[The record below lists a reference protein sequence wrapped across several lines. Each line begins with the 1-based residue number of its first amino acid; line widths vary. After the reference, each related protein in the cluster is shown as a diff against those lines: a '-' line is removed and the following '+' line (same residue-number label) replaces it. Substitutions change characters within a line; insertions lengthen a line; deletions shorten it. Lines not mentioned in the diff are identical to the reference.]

1 MPSEQ
6 GFQTAF
12 AFSVI
17 IWGCAGAG
25 FKPASS
31 FPIFFC
37 PLSVLSGFFMSN
49 RPTLLLVDGSSYLYR
64 AYHAMGQ
71 NLTAPDGAPT
81 GALYGVLNMLRRLRS
96 EYPHDYCAVVFD
108 AKGKNFR
115 HQMFEEYKATRPPMP
130 DDLRPQAEALP
141 DLVRLTGWPVLVIG
155 QVEADDV
162 IGTLA
167 KQGAEHGLRVIVSTG
182 DKDMAQLV
190 DERVTLVNTMSGE
203 TLDIEGVKAK
213 FGVRPDQIRD
223 YLALMG
229 DKVDNVPGVEKCGP
243 KTAVKWLEAYGSLQ
257 GVIEH
262 ASEIKGKVGENL
274 RAALPRLPLSYDLV
288 TIKTDVDLHAELSDG
303 IESLRC
309 TTPKWAQLVV
319 DFKRWGFRTWLKE
332 AESRMHEAADGDLFG
347 SDTIGEQ
354 AALDMETS
362 SERLPEKA
370 VAPEKLDYQA
380 VTTEAQFATL
390 LDKLSQAEK
399 IGIDTETTSLDA
411 MNAALVGISI
421 AFQAGEAVYIPVGHS
436 LTAAPEQ
443 LDLQDVLGHLKPYL
457 ENPAL
462 KKIGQNLKYDQ
473 HVFANYGIAL
483 NGIAGDAMLAS
494 YIIESH
500 LGHGLDE
507 LSERWLGL
515 ETITY
520 ESLCGKGA
528 KQIGFADVAIGQ
540 ATEYAAQDADFAL
553 RLEAHLRAQ
562 MDEKQLEMYEKMELP
577 VAQVLFE
584 MERNGVQIDRAEL
597 ARQSAELGAELMK
610 LEQEAYAAAGQPF
623 NLNSPK
629 QLQEILFDKM
639 GIPTKGLK
647 KTAKGGIST
656 NEAVLEQLAPDYPLP
671 KIILQN
677 RSLAKLK
684 STYTD
689 KLPEMISPKDGRVHT
704 TYAQA
709 VAITGRLASNNPN
722 LQNIPIRTEEGRKVR
737 RAFTAPQ
744 GSVIVSAD
752 YSQIELRIMAHLS
765 GDKTLIAA
773 FQNGED
779 VHRRTAAEVFG
790 TAPENVSS
798 EQRRYA
804 KTINF
809 GLIYGMG
816 QYGLAKSL
824 GIDNLSAKNFIDRY
838 FDRYPGVAEY
848 MQRTKEQAAAQ
859 GYVETLFGRRLYL
872 PDIRNKNANAR
883 AGAERAA
890 INAPMQGTASDLIK
904 RAMIDVSRW
913 LSECEASPWDELLQ
927 SKLIMQVH
935 DELVLEVVE
944 TELDFVKEK
953 LPQIM
958 AKVDGGLLDV
968 PLVAEVGVGENWE
981 EAH

>member
-1 MPSEQ
+1 MA
-6 GFQTAF
+6 T
-12 AFSVI
+12 I
-17 IWGCAGAG
+17 H
-25 FKPASS
+25 
-31 FPIFFC
+31 
-37 PLSVLSGFFMSN
+37 
-49 RPTLLLVDGSSYLYR
+49 TLLLVDGSSYLYR
-64 AYHAMGQ
+64 AYHAMAQ
-71 NLTAPDGAPT
+71 LSAPDGAPT
-81 GALYGVLNMLRRLRS
+81 GAMYGVLNMLRRLRAD
-96 EYPHDYCAVVFD
+96 YVHDYCAVVFD

-115 HQMFEEYKATRPPMP
+115 HEMFPDYKATRPPMP

-141 DLVRLTGWPVLVIG
+141 DLVRLMGWPVLVIP

-167 KQGAEHGLRVIVSTG
+167 KMASEAGWDVVVSTG

-190 DERVTLVNTMSGE
+190 NDRVTLVNTMSGE
-203 TLDIEGVKAK
+203 TLDIEGVKEK

-243 KTAVKWLEAYGSLQ
+243 KTAVKWLEAYGSLT
-257 GVIEH
+257 GVMEH
-262 ASEIKGKVGENL
+262 AAEIKGKVGENL
-274 RAALPRLPLSYDLV
+274 QAALPQLPLSYDLV
-288 TIKTDVDLHAELSDG
+288 TIKTDVDLHTELSDG
-303 IESLRC
+303 LGSLRR
-309 TTPKWAQLVV
+309 TSPKWSQLAV

-332 AESRMHEAADGDLFG
+332 AESRMHEEAADGDLFG

-354 AALDMETS
+354 AALELPENGGRP

-380 VTTEAQFATL
+380 VTTEAQFAAL
-390 LDKLSQAEK
+390 LDKLAQVGT

-411 MNAALVGISI
+411 MNASLVGISI

-436 LTAAPEQ
+436 LTTAPEQ
-443 LDLQDVLGHLKPYL
+443 LDLQDVLGRLKPHL

-473 HVFANYGIAL
+473 HVFANYDIAL
-483 NGIAGDAMLAS
+483 NGITGDSMLAS

-528 KQIGFADVAIGQ
+528 KQISFADVAIGQ

-562 MDEKQLEMYEKMELP
+562 MDDKQLEMYEKMELP

-722 LQNIPIRTEEGRKVR
+722 LQNIPIRTAEGRRVR

-790 TAPENVSS
+790 ITPENVSS

-824 GIDNLSAKNFIDRY
+824 GIDNISAKNFIDRY
-838 FDRYPGVAEY
+838 FARYPGVAEY

-859 GYVETLFGRRLYL
+859 GFVETLFGRRLYL

-913 LSECEASPWDELLQ
+913 LDLDGLKT
-927 SKLIMQVH
+927 KLIMQVH
-935 DELVLEVVE
+935 DELVLEVPE
-944 TELDFVKEK
+944 AELDLVKEK

-958 AKVDGGLLDV
+958 AKVDEGMLNV
-968 PLVAEVGVGENWE
+968 PLVAEVGVGMNWE

>member
-1 MPSEQ
+1 
-6 GFQTAF
+6 
-12 AFSVI
+12 
-17 IWGCAGAG
+17 
-25 FKPASS
+25 
-31 FPIFFC
+31 
-37 PLSVLSGFFMSN
+37 MSN

-257 GVIEH
+257 GVMEH

-303 IESLRC
+303 IESLRR
-309 TTPKWAQLVV
+309 TAPKWAQLVV

-332 AESRMHEAADGDLFG
+332 AESNMNTGSTDDVFG
-347 SDTIGEQ
+347 SDSIGEQ
-354 AALDMETS
+354 AALNAEMP
-362 SERLPEKA
+362 SEKQAEKA
-370 VAPEKLDYQA
+370 TAPERLDYQA
-380 VTTEAQFATL
+380 VTTEAQFAAL
-390 LDKLSQAEK
+390 LDKLSRANT

-411 MNAALVGISI
+411 MNASLVGISI

-443 LDLQDVLGHLKPYL
+443 LDLQDVLGRLKPHL
-457 ENPAL
+457 GNPAL

-610 LEQEAYAAAGQPF
+610 LEQQAYAAADQPF

-722 LQNIPIRTEEGRKVR
+722 LQNIPIRTAEGRRVR

-838 FDRYPGVAEY
+838 FARYPGVAEY

-883 AGAERAA
+883 AGAERTA

-904 RAMIDVSRW
+904 RAMIDVRNC
-913 LSECEASPWDELLQ
+913 LSDGIG
-927 SKLIMQVH
+927 SKLVMQVH

>member
-1 MPSEQ
+1 
-6 GFQTAF
+6 
-12 AFSVI
+12 
-17 IWGCAGAG
+17 
-25 FKPASS
+25 
-31 FPIFFC
+31 
-37 PLSVLSGFFMSN
+37 MSK
-49 RPTLLLVDGSSYLYR
+49 PTLLLVDGSSYLYR
-64 AYHAMGQ
+64 AYHAMAQ
-71 NLTAPDGAPT
+71 LSAPDGAPT
-81 GALYGVLNMLRRLRS
+81 GALYGVLNMLRRLRAD
-96 EYPHDYCAVVFD
+96 YVHDYCAVVFD

-115 HQMFEEYKATRPPMP
+115 HEMFPDYKATRPPMP

-141 DLVRLTGWPVLVIG
+141 DLVRLMGWPVLVIP

-167 KQGAEHGLRVIVSTG
+167 AMAGEAGWNVVVSTG

-190 DERVTLVNTMSGE
+190 NERVTLVNTMSGE
-203 TLDIEGVKAK
+203 TLDIEGVKEK

-243 KTAVKWLEAYGSLQ
+243 KTAVKWLEAYGSLA
-257 GVIEH
+257 GVMEH
-262 ASEIKGKVGENL
+262 AAEIKGKVGENL
-274 RAALPRLPLSYDLV
+274 QAALPQLPLSYDLV
-288 TIKTDVDLHAELSDG
+288 TIKTDVDLHTELSDG
-303 IESLRC
+303 LESLRR
-309 TTPKWAQLVV
+309 TSPKWSQLAV

-380 VTTEAQFATL
+380 VTTEAQFAAL
-390 LDKLSQAEK
+390 LDKLSQADT

-443 LDLQDVLGHLKPYL
+443 LDLQDVLGRLKPHL

-473 HVFANYGIAL
+473 HVFANYDIAL
-483 NGIAGDAMLAS
+483 NGIAGDSMLAS

-528 KQIGFADVAIGQ
+528 KQISFADVAIGQ

-562 MDEKQLEMYEKMELP
+562 MDDKQLEMYEKMELP

-722 LQNIPIRTEEGRKVR
+722 LQNIPIRTAEGRRVR

-765 GDKTLIAA
+765 GDKTLINA

-824 GIDNLSAKNFIDRY
+824 GIDNISAKNFIDRY
-838 FDRYPGVAEY
+838 FARYPGVAEY

-859 GYVETLFGRRLYL
+859 GFVETLFGRRLYL

-913 LSECEASPWDELLQ
+913 LVSDDLK

-935 DELVLEVVE
+935 DELVLEVPE
-944 TELDFVKEK
+944 AELDLVKEK

-958 AKVDGGLLDV
+958 AKVDEGMLKV
-968 PLVAEVGVGENWE
+968 PLVAEVGVGMNWE

>member
-1 MPSEQ
+1 
-6 GFQTAF
+6 
-12 AFSVI
+12 
-17 IWGCAGAG
+17 
-25 FKPASS
+25 
-31 FPIFFC
+31 
-37 PLSVLSGFFMSN
+37 MSN

-64 AYHAMGQ
+64 AYHAMAQ
-71 NLTAPDGAPT
+71 LTAPDGAPT
-81 GALYGVLNMLRRLRS
+81 GAMYGVLNMLRRLRAD
-96 EYPHDYCAVVFD
+96 YVHDYCAVVFD

-115 HQMFEEYKATRPPMP
+115 HEMFPDYKATRPPMP

-141 DLVRLTGWPVLVIG
+141 DLVRLIGWPVLVIP

-167 KQGAEHGLRVIVSTG
+167 AMAGEAGWNVVVSTG

-190 DERVTLVNTMSGE
+190 NERVTLVNTMSGE

-243 KTAVKWLEAYGSLQ
+243 KTAVKWLEAYGSLA
-257 GVIEH
+257 GVMEH
-262 ASEIKGKVGENL
+262 AAEIKGKVGENL
-274 RAALPRLPLSYDLV
+274 RAALQRLPLSYDLV
-288 TIKTDVDLHAELSDG
+288 TIKTDVDLHTELSDG
-303 IESLRC
+303 IESLRR
-309 TTPKWAQLVV
+309 TAPKWAQLVV

-332 AESRMHEAADGDLFG
+332 AESNMNTGSTDDLFG
-347 SDTIGEQ
+347 SDSIGEQ
-354 AALDMETS
+354 AALNAEMPFEKQA
-362 SERLPEKA
+362 EKA
-370 VAPEKLDYQA
+370 TAPEKLDYQA
-380 VTTEAQFATL
+380 VTTEAQFAAL
-390 LDKLSQAEK
+390 LDKLSRADT

-443 LDLQDVLGHLKPYL
+443 LDLQDVLGRLKPHL

-483 NGIAGDAMLAS
+483 NGIAGDSMLAS

-507 LSERWLGL
+507 LSGRWLGL

-722 LQNIPIRTEEGRKVR
+722 LQNIPIRTAEGRRVR

-838 FDRYPGVAEY
+838 FARYPGVAEY

-872 PDIRNKNANAR
+872 PDIRNKNTNAR

-904 RAMIDVSRW
+904 RAMIDVRNC
-913 LSECEASPWDELLQ
+913 LSDGIG
-927 SKLIMQVH
+927 SKLVMQVH

>member
-1 MPSEQ
+1 
-6 GFQTAF
+6 
-12 AFSVI
+12 
-17 IWGCAGAG
+17 
-25 FKPASS
+25 
-31 FPIFFC
+31 
-37 PLSVLSGFFMSN
+37 MSN

-190 DERVTLVNTMSGE
+190 DERVTLVNTMSSE

-274 RAALPRLPLSYDLV
+274 QAALPQLPLSYDLV

-303 IESLRC
+303 IESLRR
-309 TTPKWAQLVV
+309 TAPKWAQLVV

-332 AESRMHEAADGDLFG
+332 AESNMNTGSTDDLFG
-347 SDTIGEQ
+347 SDSIGEQ
-354 AALDMETS
+354 AALNAEMPFEKQA
-362 SERLPEKA
+362 EKA
-370 VAPEKLDYQA
+370 TAPEKLDYQA
-380 VTTEAQFATL
+380 VTTEAQFAAL
-390 LDKLSQAEK
+390 LDKLSRADT

-411 MNAALVGISI
+411 MNASLVGISI

-443 LDLQDVLGHLKPYL
+443 LDLQDVLGRLKPHL

-584 MERNGVQIDRAEL
+584 MERNGVQIDRTEL
-597 ARQSAELGAELMK
+597 ARQSAELGVELMK

-722 LQNIPIRTEEGRKVR
+722 LQNIPIRTAEGRRVR

-824 GIDNLSAKNFIDRY
+824 GIDNISAKNFIDRY
-838 FDRYPGVAEY
+838 FARYPGVAEY

-904 RAMIDVSRW
+904 RAMIDVSHW
-913 LSECEASPWDELLQ
+913 LDSAGLKT
-927 SKLIMQVH
+927 KLIMQVH
-935 DELVLEVVE
+935 DELVLEVPE
-944 TELDFVKEK
+944 AELDLVKEK

-958 AKVDGGLLDV
+958 AKVDEGMLKV

>member
-1 MPSEQ
+1 
-6 GFQTAF
+6 
-12 AFSVI
+12 
-17 IWGCAGAG
+17 
-25 FKPASS
+25 
-31 FPIFFC
+31 
-37 PLSVLSGFFMSN
+37 MSN

-64 AYHAMGQ
+64 AYHAMAQ
-71 NLTAPDGAPT
+71 LTAPDGAPT
-81 GALYGVLNMLRRLRS
+81 GAMYGVLNMLRRLRAD
-96 EYPHDYCAVVFD
+96 YVHDYCAVVFD

-115 HQMFEEYKATRPPMP
+115 HEMFPDYKATRPPMP

-141 DLVRLTGWPVLVIG
+141 DLVRLIGWPVLVIP

-167 KQGAEHGLRVIVSTG
+167 AMAGEAGWNVVVSTG

-190 DERVTLVNTMSGE
+190 NERVTLVNTMSGE

-243 KTAVKWLEAYGSLQ
+243 KTAVKWLEAYGSLA
-257 GVIEH
+257 GVMEH
-262 ASEIKGKVGENL
+262 AAEIKGKVGENL
-274 RAALPRLPLSYDLV
+274 RAALQRLPLSYDLV
-288 TIKTDVDLHAELSDG
+288 TIKTDVDLHTELSDG
-303 IESLRC
+303 IESLRR
-309 TTPKWAQLVV
+309 TAPKWAQLVV

-347 SDTIGEQ
+347 SDSIGEQ
-354 AALDMETS
+354 AALNAEVP
-362 SERLPEKA
+362 SEKQPELA
-370 VAPEKLDYQA
+370 PTPEKLDYQA
-380 VTTEAQFATL
+380 VTTEAQLAAL
-390 LDKLSQAEK
+390 LDKLSQADT

-411 MNAALVGISI
+411 MNASLVGISI
-421 AFQAGEAVYIPVGHS
+421 AFQAGEAIYIPVGHS

-443 LDLQDVLGHLKPYL
+443 IDLQDVLGRLKPHL

-528 KQIGFADVAIGQ
+528 KQISFADVAIGQ

-562 MDEKQLEMYEKMELP
+562 MDAKQLEMYEKMELP

-597 ARQSAELGAELMK
+597 SRQSAELGAELMK
-610 LEQEAYAAAGQPF
+610 LEQEAYAVAGQPF

-689 KLPEMISPKDGRVHT
+689 KLPDMISPRDNRVHT

-722 LQNIPIRTEEGRKVR
+722 LQNIPIRTAEGRRVR
-737 RAFTAPQ
+737 RAFTAPP

-790 TAPENVSS
+790 TAPENVSP

-838 FDRYPGVAEY
+838 FARYPGVAEY

-859 GYVETLFGRRLYL
+859 GFVETLFGRRLYL

-913 LSECEASPWDELLQ
+913 LVSDDLK

-958 AKVDGGLLDV
+958 AKVGGGLLDV

>member
-1 MPSEQ
+1 
-6 GFQTAF
+6 
-12 AFSVI
+12 
-17 IWGCAGAG
+17 
-25 FKPASS
+25 
-31 FPIFFC
+31 
-37 PLSVLSGFFMSN
+37 MSN

-64 AYHAMGQ
+64 AYHAMAQ
-71 NLTAPDGAPT
+71 LTAPDGAPT
-81 GALYGVLNMLRRLRS
+81 GAMYGVLNMLRRLRAD
-96 EYPHDYCAVVFD
+96 YVHDYCAVVFD

-115 HQMFEEYKATRPPMP
+115 HEMFPDYKATRPPMP

-141 DLVRLTGWPVLVIG
+141 DLVRLIGWPVLVIP

-167 KQGAEHGLRVIVSTG
+167 AMAGEAGWNVVVSTG

-190 DERVTLVNTMSGE
+190 NERVTLVNTMSGE

-243 KTAVKWLEAYGSLQ
+243 KTAVKWLEAYGSLA
-257 GVIEH
+257 GVMEH
-262 ASEIKGKVGENL
+262 AAEIKGKVGENL
-274 RAALPRLPLSYDLV
+274 RAALQRLPLSYDLV
-288 TIKTDVDLHAELSDG
+288 TIKTDVDLHTELSDG
-303 IESLRC
+303 IESLRR
-309 TTPKWAQLVV
+309 TAPKWAQLVV

-347 SDTIGEQ
+347 SDSIGEQ
-354 AALDMETS
+354 AALNAEVP
-362 SERLPEKA
+362 SEKQPELA
-370 VAPEKLDYQA
+370 PTPEKLDYQA
-380 VTTEAQFATL
+380 VTTEAQLAAL
-390 LDKLSQAEK
+390 LDKLSQADT

-411 MNAALVGISI
+411 MNASLVGISI
-421 AFQAGEAVYIPVGHS
+421 AFQAGEAIYIPVGHS

-443 LDLQDVLGHLKPYL
+443 IDLQDVLGRLKPHL

-528 KQIGFADVAIGQ
+528 KQISFADVAIGQ

-562 MDEKQLEMYEKMELP
+562 MDAKQLEMYEKMELP

-597 ARQSAELGAELMK
+597 SRQSAELGAELMK
-610 LEQEAYAAAGQPF
+610 LEQEAYAVAGQPF

-722 LQNIPIRTEEGRKVR
+722 LQNIPIRTAEGRRVR

-765 GDKTLIAA
+765 GDKTLITA

-790 TAPENVSS
+790 IAPENVSS

-824 GIDNLSAKNFIDRY
+824 GIDNISAKTFIDRY
-838 FDRYPGVAEY
+838 FARYPGVAEY

-859 GYVETLFGRRLYL
+859 GFVETLFGRRLYL

-913 LSECEASPWDELLQ
+913 LVSDDLK

-958 AKVDGGLLDV
+958 AKVGGGLLDV

>member
-1 MPSEQ
+1 MS
-6 GFQTAF
+6 
-12 AFSVI
+12 
-17 IWGCAGAG
+17 
-25 FKPASS
+25 ASN
-31 FPIFFC
+31 PK
-37 PLSVLSGFFMSN
+37 
-49 RPTLLLVDGSSYLYR
+49 TLLLVDGSSYLYR
-64 AYHAMGQ
+64 AYHAMAQ
-71 NLTAPDGAPT
+71 LTAPDGAPT
-81 GALYGVLNMLRRLRS
+81 GALYGVLNMLRRLRAD
-96 EYPHDYCAVVFD
+96 YAHDYCAVVFD

-115 HQMFEEYKATRPPMP
+115 HEMFADYKATRPPMP

-141 DLVRLTGWPVLVIG
+141 DLVRLMGWPVLVVP

-167 KQGAEHGLRVIVSTG
+167 AQGGDAGWNVVVSTG

-190 DERVTLVNTMSGE
+190 NERVTLVNTMSGE
-203 TLDIEGVKAK
+203 TLDTDGVKAK

-243 KTAVKWLEAYGSLQ
+243 KTAVKWLEAYETLA
-257 GVIEH
+257 GVMEH
-262 ASEIKGKVGENL
+262 AGEIKGKVGENL
-274 RAALPRLPLSYDLV
+274 QAALSQLPLSYDLV

-303 IESLRC
+303 LESLRR
-309 TTPKWAQLVV
+309 TPPKWAQLAA

-347 SDTIGEQ
+347 SGDVGEM
-354 AALDMETS
+354 AALAAEMP
-362 SERLPEKA
+362 SENEKQPEKA
-370 VAPEKLDYQA
+370 AAPEKLDYQA
-380 VTTEAQFATL
+380 VTTETQFAAL
-390 LDKLSQAEK
+390 LDKLSKAEQ

-411 MNAALVGISI
+411 MTAQLVGISI
-421 AFQAGEAVYIPVGHS
+421 AFQAGKAVYIPLGHS
-436 LTAAPEQ
+436 LTAAPQQ
-443 LDLQDVLGHLKPYL
+443 LDLQNTLGRLKPYL
-457 ENPAL
+457 ENGSL

-483 NGIAGDAMLAS
+483 RGIAGDAMLAS
-494 YIIESH
+494 YIVESH

-515 ETITY
+515 PTITY

-528 KQIGFADVAIGQ
+528 KQISFADVAVEQ
-540 ATEYAAQDADFAL
+540 ATEYAAQDADFSL

-562 MDEKQLEMYEKMELP
+562 MDDKQLEMYLNLELP

-584 MERNGVQIDRAEL
+584 MERNGVHIDRAEL
-597 ARQSAELGAELMK
+597 AAQSSELGAALLK
-610 LEQEAYAAAGQPF
+610 LEEQAFQTAGQPF

-647 KTAKGGIST
+647 KTASGGIST

-671 KIILQN
+671 KIILEN
-677 RSLAKLK
+677 RRLAKLK

-689 KLPEMISPKDGRVHT
+689 KLPEMINPRTGRVHT
-704 TYAQA
+704 TYSQA
-709 VAITGRLASNNPN
+709 VAITGRLASSNPN
-722 LQNIPIRTEEGRKVR
+722 LQNIPIRTAEGRRVR
-737 RAFTAPQ
+737 RAFTAPA
-744 GSVIVSAD
+744 GSLIVSAD

-790 TAPENVSS
+790 IAPENVSP

-838 FDRYPGVAEY
+838 FARYPGVAEY
-848 MQRTKEQAAAQ
+848 MQRTKEQAAQQ

-872 PDIRNKNANAR
+872 PDIRAKNANAR

-904 RAMIDVSRW
+904 RAMIAVSNR
-913 LSECEASPWDELLQ
+913 LHSDGLQ

-935 DELVLEVVE
+935 DELVLEVIENELE
-944 TELDFVKEK
+944 TVKEM
-953 LPQIM
+953 LPQVM
-958 AKVDGGLLDV
+958 AEVDGGLLNV
-968 PLVAEVGVGENWE
+968 PLVAEVGVGGNWDD
-981 EAH
+981 AH

>member
-1 MPSEQ
+1 
-6 GFQTAF
+6 
-12 AFSVI
+12 
-17 IWGCAGAG
+17 
-25 FKPASS
+25 
-31 FPIFFC
+31 
-37 PLSVLSGFFMSN
+37 MSN

-64 AYHAMGQ
+64 AYHAMAQ
-71 NLTAPDGAPT
+71 LTAPDGAPT
-81 GALYGVLNMLRRLRS
+81 GAMYGVLNMLRRLRAD
-96 EYPHDYCAVVFD
+96 YVHDYCAVVFD

-115 HQMFEEYKATRPPMP
+115 HEMFPDYKATRPPMP

-141 DLVRLTGWPVLVIG
+141 DLVRLIGWPVLVIP

-167 KQGAEHGLRVIVSTG
+167 AMAGEAGWNVVVSTG

-190 DERVTLVNTMSGE
+190 NERVTLVNTMSGE

-243 KTAVKWLEAYGSLQ
+243 KTAVKWLEAYGSLA
-257 GVIEH
+257 GVMEH
-262 ASEIKGKVGENL
+262 AAEIKGKVGENL
-274 RAALPRLPLSYDLV
+274 RAALQRLPLSYDLV
-288 TIKTDVDLHAELSDG
+288 TIKTDVDLHTELSDG
-303 IESLRC
+303 IESLRR
-309 TTPKWAQLVV
+309 TAPKWAQLVV

-347 SDTIGEQ
+347 SDSIGEQ
-354 AALDMETS
+354 AALNAEVP
-362 SERLPEKA
+362 SEKQPELA
-370 VAPEKLDYQA
+370 PTPEKLDYQA
-380 VTTEAQFATL
+380 VTTEAQLAAL
-390 LDKLSQAEK
+390 LDKLSQADT

-411 MNAALVGISI
+411 MNASLVGISI

-443 LDLQDVLGHLKPYL
+443 LDLQDVLGRLKPHL
-457 ENPAL
+457 GNPAL

-610 LEQEAYAAAGQPF
+610 LEQQAYAAADQPF

-722 LQNIPIRTEEGRKVR
+722 LQNIPIRTAEGRRVR

-838 FDRYPGVAEY
+838 FARYPGVAEY

-913 LSECEASPWDELLQ
+913 LVSDDLK

>member
-1 MPSEQ
+1 
-6 GFQTAF
+6 
-12 AFSVI
+12 
-17 IWGCAGAG
+17 
-25 FKPASS
+25 
-31 FPIFFC
+31 
-37 PLSVLSGFFMSN
+37 MSN

-71 NLTAPDGAPT
+71 NLTALDGAPT

-190 DERVTLVNTMSGE
+190 DERVTLVNTMSSE

-274 RAALPRLPLSYDLV
+274 QAALPQLPLSYDLV

-303 IESLRC
+303 IESLRR

-332 AESRMHEAADGDLFG
+332 AESNMNTGSTDDLFG
-347 SDTIGEQ
+347 SDSIGEQ
-354 AALDMETS
+354 AALNAEMPFEKQA
-362 SERLPEKA
+362 EKA
-370 VAPEKLDYQA
+370 TAPEKLDYQA
-380 VTTEAQFATL
+380 VTTEAQFAAL
-390 LDKLSQAEK
+390 LDKLSRADT

-411 MNAALVGISI
+411 MNASLVGISI

-443 LDLQDVLGHLKPYL
+443 LDLQDVLGRLKPHL

-528 KQIGFADVAIGQ
+528 KQISFADVAIGQ

-562 MDEKQLEMYEKMELP
+562 MDAKQLEMYEKMELP

-689 KLPEMISPKDGRVHT
+689 KLPDMISPRDNRVHT

-722 LQNIPIRTEEGRKVR
+722 LQNIPIRTAEGRRVR
-737 RAFTAPQ
+737 RAFTAPP

-790 TAPENVSS
+790 TAPENVSP

-838 FDRYPGVAEY
+838 FARYPGVAEY

-859 GYVETLFGRRLYL
+859 GFVETLFGRRLYL

-913 LSECEASPWDELLQ
+913 LVSDDLK

-958 AKVDGGLLDV
+958 AKVGGGLLDV

>member
-1 MPSEQ
+1 
-6 GFQTAF
+6 
-12 AFSVI
+12 
-17 IWGCAGAG
+17 
-25 FKPASS
+25 
-31 FPIFFC
+31 
-37 PLSVLSGFFMSN
+37 MSK
-49 RPTLLLVDGSSYLYR
+49 PTLLLVDGSSYLYR

-71 NLTAPDGAPT
+71 NLSAPDGAPT
-81 GALYGVLNMLRRLRS
+81 GAMYGVLNMLRRLRAD
-96 EYPHDYCAVVFD
+96 YVHDYCAVVFD

-115 HQMFEEYKATRPPMP
+115 HEMFPDYKATRPPMP

-141 DLVRLTGWPVLVIG
+141 DLVRLMGWPVLVIP

-167 KQGAEHGLRVIVSTG
+167 AMAGEAGWNVVVSTG

-190 DERVTLVNTMSGE
+190 NERVTLVNTMSGE
-203 TLDIEGVKAK
+203 TLDIEGVKEK

-243 KTAVKWLEAYGSLQ
+243 KTAVKWLEAYGSLA
-257 GVIEH
+257 GVMEH
-262 ASEIKGKVGENL
+262 AAEIKGKVGENL
-274 RAALPRLPLSYDLV
+274 QAALPQLPLSYDLV
-288 TIKTDVDLHAELSDG
+288 TIKTDVDLHTELSDG
-303 IESLRC
+303 LESLRR
-309 TTPKWAQLVV
+309 TSPKWSQLAV

-380 VTTEAQFATL
+380 VTTEAQFAAL
-390 LDKLSQAEK
+390 LDKLSQADT

-443 LDLQDVLGHLKPYL
+443 LDLQDVLGRLKPHL

-528 KQIGFADVAIGQ
+528 KQIGFADVAIEQ

-562 MDEKQLEMYEKMELP
+562 MDAKQLEMYEKMELP

-722 LQNIPIRTEEGRKVR
+722 LQNIPIRTAEGRRVR

-765 GDKTLIAA
+765 GDKTLITA

-790 TAPENVSS
+790 IAPENVSS

-824 GIDNLSAKNFIDRY
+824 GIDNISAKNFIDRY
-838 FDRYPGVAEY
+838 FARYPGVAEY

-859 GYVETLFGRRLYL
+859 GFVETLFGRRLYL
-872 PDIRNKNANAR
+872 PDIHNKNANAR

-913 LSECEASPWDELLQ
+913 LVSDDLK

-935 DELVLEVVE
+935 DELVLEVPK
-944 TELDFVKEK
+944 TELDLVKEK

-958 AKVDGGLLDV
+958 AKVDEGMLKV
-968 PLVAEVGVGENWE
+968 PLVAEVGVGMNWE

>member
-1 MPSEQ
+1 
-6 GFQTAF
+6 
-12 AFSVI
+12 
-17 IWGCAGAG
+17 
-25 FKPASS
+25 
-31 FPIFFC
+31 
-37 PLSVLSGFFMSN
+37 MSN

-64 AYHAMGQ
+64 AYHAMAQ
-71 NLTAPDGAPT
+71 LTAPDGAPT
-81 GALYGVLNMLRRLRS
+81 GAMYGVLNMLRRLRAD
-96 EYPHDYCAVVFD
+96 YVHDYCAVVFD

-115 HQMFEEYKATRPPMP
+115 HEMFPDYKATRPPMP

-141 DLVRLTGWPVLVIG
+141 DLVRLIGWPVLVIP

-167 KQGAEHGLRVIVSTG
+167 AMAGEAGWNVVVSTG

-190 DERVTLVNTMSGE
+190 NERVTLVNTMSGE

-243 KTAVKWLEAYGSLQ
+243 KTAVKWLEAYGSLA
-257 GVIEH
+257 GVMEH
-262 ASEIKGKVGENL
+262 AAEIKGKVGENL
-274 RAALPRLPLSYDLV
+274 RAALQRLPLSYDLV
-288 TIKTDVDLHAELSDG
+288 TIKTDVDLHTELSDG
-303 IESLRC
+303 IESLRR
-309 TTPKWAQLVV
+309 TAPKWAQLVV

-347 SDTIGEQ
+347 SDSIGEQ
-354 AALDMETS
+354 AALNAEVP
-362 SERLPEKA
+362 SEKQPELA
-370 VAPEKLDYQA
+370 PTPEKLDYQA
-380 VTTEAQFATL
+380 VTTEAQLAAL
-390 LDKLSQAEK
+390 LDKLSQADT

-411 MNAALVGISI
+411 MNASLVGISI

-443 LDLQDVLGHLKPYL
+443 LDLQDVLGRLKPHL
-457 ENPAL
+457 GNPAL

-610 LEQEAYAAAGQPF
+610 LEQQAYAAADQPF

-722 LQNIPIRTEEGRKVR
+722 LQNIPIRTAEGRRVR

-765 GDKTLIAA
+765 GDKTLITA

-790 TAPENVSS
+790 IAPENVSS

-824 GIDNLSAKNFIDRY
+824 GIDNISAKTFIDRY
-838 FDRYPGVAEY
+838 FARYPGVAEY

-859 GYVETLFGRRLYL
+859 GFVETLFGRRLYL

-904 RAMIDVSRW
+904 RAMIDVRNC
-913 LSECEASPWDELLQ
+913 LSDGIG
-927 SKLIMQVH
+927 SKLVMQVH

>member
-1 MPSEQ
+1 MS
-6 GFQTAF
+6 
-12 AFSVI
+12 
-17 IWGCAGAG
+17 
-25 FKPASS
+25 ASNS
-31 FPIFFC
+31 K
-37 PLSVLSGFFMSN
+37 
-49 RPTLLLVDGSSYLYR
+49 TLLLVDGSSYLYR
-64 AYHAMGQ
+64 AYHAMAQ
-71 NLTAPDGAPT
+71 LTAPDGAPT

-96 EYPHDYCAVVFD
+96 DYAHDYCAVVFD

-115 HQMFEEYKATRPPMP
+115 HEMFADYKATRPPMP

-141 DLVRLTGWPVLVIG
+141 DLVRLMGWPVLVVP

-167 KQGAEHGLRVIVSTG
+167 AQGGAAGWDVVISTG

-190 DERVTLVNTMSGE
+190 NERVTLVNTMSGE
-203 TLDIEGVKAK
+203 TLDTDGVKAK

-243 KTAVKWLEAYGSLQ
+243 KTAVKWLEAYETLA
-257 GVIEH
+257 GVMEH
-262 ASEIKGKVGENL
+262 AGEIKGKVGENL
-274 RAALPRLPLSYDLV
+274 QAALSQLPLSYDLV
-288 TIKTDVDLHAELSDG
+288 TIKTDVDLHTELVDG
-303 IESLRC
+303 LESLRR
-309 TTPKWAQLVV
+309 TPPKWAQLAA
-319 DFKRWGFRTWLKE
+319 DFKRWGFKTWLKE

-347 SDTIGEQ
+347 SADVGER
-354 AALDMETS
+354 AALAEEMP
-362 SERLPEKA
+362 SEKQPEKA
-370 VAPEKLDYQA
+370 AAPEKLDYQA
-380 VTTEAQFATL
+380 VTTETEFAAL
-390 LDKLSQAEK
+390 LDKLSKAEQ

-411 MNAALVGISI
+411 MNANLVGISI
-421 AFQAGEAVYIPVGHS
+421 GFEAGEAVYIPLGHS
-436 LTAAPEQ
+436 LTAAPQQ
-443 LDLQDVLGHLKPYL
+443 LDLQNTLGRLKPYL
-457 ENPAL
+457 ENGSL

-483 NGIAGDAMLAS
+483 RGIAGDAMLAS
-494 YIIESH
+494 YIVESH

-507 LSERWLGL
+507 LSKRWLGL
-515 ETITY
+515 PTITY

-528 KQIGFADVAIGQ
+528 KQISFADVAVEQ

-562 MDEKQLEMYEKMELP
+562 MDDKQLEMYRDMELP

-584 MERNGVQIDRAEL
+584 MERNGVHIDRAEL
-597 ARQSAELGAELMK
+597 AAQSSELGAALLK
-610 LEQEAYAAAGQPF
+610 LEEQAFQTAGQPF

-647 KTAKGGIST
+647 KTASGGIST

-671 KIILQN
+671 KIILEN

-689 KLPEMISPKDGRVHT
+689 KLPEMINPRTGRVHT
-704 TYAQA
+704 TYSQA
-709 VAITGRLASNNPN
+709 VAITGRLASSNPN
-722 LQNIPIRTEEGRKVR
+722 LQNIPIRTAEGRRVR
-737 RAFTAPQ
+737 RAFTAPA
-744 GSVIVSAD
+744 GSLIVSAD

-773 FQNGED
+773 FQHGED

-790 TAPENVSS
+790 IAPENVSP

-838 FDRYPGVAEY
+838 FARYPGVAEY
-848 MQRTKEQAAAQ
+848 MQRTKEEAAAQ

-872 PDIRNKNANAR
+872 PDIRAKNANAR

-904 RAMIDVSRW
+904 RAMIAVSER
-913 LSECEASPWDELLQ
+913 LHSDGLQ

-944 TELDFVKEK
+944 NELETVKEM
-953 LPQIM
+953 LPQVM
-958 AKVDGGLLDV
+958 AEVAQDRLNV
-968 PLVAEVGVGENWE
+968 PLLAEVGVGGNWDD
-981 EAH
+981 AH

>member
-1 MPSEQ
+1 
-6 GFQTAF
+6 
-12 AFSVI
+12 
-17 IWGCAGAG
+17 
-25 FKPASS
+25 
-31 FPIFFC
+31 
-37 PLSVLSGFFMSN
+37 MSN

-64 AYHAMGQ
+64 AYHAMAQ
-71 NLTAPDGAPT
+71 LTAPDGAPT
-81 GALYGVLNMLRRLRS
+81 GAMYGVLNMLRRLRS

-274 RAALPRLPLSYDLV
+274 QAALPQLPLSYDLV

-303 IESLRC
+303 IESLRR

-332 AESRMHEAADGDLFG
+332 AESNMNTGSTDDLFG
-347 SDTIGEQ
+347 SDSIGEQ
-354 AALDMETS
+354 AALNAEMPFEKQA
-362 SERLPEKA
+362 EKA
-370 VAPEKLDYQA
+370 TAPEKLDYQA
-380 VTTEAQFATL
+380 VTTEAQFAAL
-390 LDKLSQAEK
+390 LDKLSRADT

-411 MNAALVGISI
+411 MNASLVGISI

-443 LDLQDVLGHLKPYL
+443 LDLQDVLGRLKPHL

-528 KQIGFADVAIGQ
+528 KQISFADVAIGQ

-562 MDEKQLEMYEKMELP
+562 MDAKQLEMYEKMELP

-689 KLPEMISPKDGRVHT
+689 KLPDMISPQDNRVHT

-722 LQNIPIRTEEGRKVR
+722 LQNIPIRTAEGRRVR
-737 RAFTAPQ
+737 RAFTAPP

-790 TAPENVSS
+790 TAPENVSP

-838 FDRYPGVAEY
+838 FARYPGVAEY

-859 GYVETLFGRRLYL
+859 GFVETLFGRRLYL

-913 LSECEASPWDELLQ
+913 LVSDDLK

-958 AKVDGGLLDV
+958 AKVGGGLLDV

>member
-1 MPSEQ
+1 
-6 GFQTAF
+6 
-12 AFSVI
+12 
-17 IWGCAGAG
+17 
-25 FKPASS
+25 
-31 FPIFFC
+31 
-37 PLSVLSGFFMSN
+37 MSN

-257 GVIEH
+257 GVMEH

>member
-1 MPSEQ
+1 MS
-6 GFQTAF
+6 
-12 AFSVI
+12 
-17 IWGCAGAG
+17 
-25 FKPASS
+25 ASNS
-31 FPIFFC
+31 K
-37 PLSVLSGFFMSN
+37 
-49 RPTLLLVDGSSYLYR
+49 TLLLVDGSSYLYR
-64 AYHAMGQ
+64 AYHAMAQ
-71 NLTAPDGAPT
+71 LTAPDGAPT
-81 GALYGVLNMLRRLRS
+81 GALYGVLNMLRRLRAD
-96 EYPHDYCAVVFD
+96 YVHDYCAVVFD

-115 HQMFEEYKATRPPMP
+115 HEMFADYKATRPPMP

-141 DLVRLTGWPVLVIG
+141 DLVRLMGWPVLVVP

-167 KQGAEHGLRVIVSTG
+167 AQGGAAGWDVVISTG

-190 DERVTLVNTMSGE
+190 NERVTLVNTMSGE
-203 TLDIEGVKAK
+203 TLDTDGVKAK

-243 KTAVKWLEAYGSLQ
+243 KTAVKWLEAYETLA
-257 GVIEH
+257 GVMEH
-262 ASEIKGKVGENL
+262 AGEIKGKVGENL
-274 RAALPRLPLSYDLV
+274 QAALSQLPLSYDLV
-288 TIKTDVDLHAELSDG
+288 TIKTDVDLHAELVDG
-303 IESLRC
+303 LESLRR
-309 TTPKWAQLVV
+309 TPPKWAQLAA
-319 DFKRWGFRTWLKE
+319 DFKRWGFKSWLKE
-332 AESRMHEAADGDLFG
+332 AESRMHEAAESDLFG
-347 SDTIGEQ
+347 SADVGEI
-354 AALDMETS
+354 AALALEMP
-362 SERLPEKA
+362 SEKQPEKA
-370 VAPEKLDYQA
+370 AAPEKLDYQT
-380 VTTEAQFATL
+380 VTTETQFAAL
-390 LDKLSQAEK
+390 LDKLSKAEQ

-411 MNAALVGISI
+411 MNAQLVGISI
-421 AFQAGEAVYIPVGHS
+421 AFQAGEAVYIPLGHS
-436 LTAAPEQ
+436 MTAAPQQ
-443 LDLQDVLGHLKPYL
+443 LDLQDALGRLKPYL
-457 ENPAL
+457 ENGSL

-473 HVFANYGIAL
+473 HIFANYGIAL
-483 NGIAGDAMLAS
+483 RGIAGDAMLAS
-494 YIIESH
+494 YIVESH

-515 ETITY
+515 PTITY

-528 KQIGFADVAIGQ
+528 KQISFADVAVEQ

-562 MDEKQLEMYEKMELP
+562 MDEKQLEMYRDMELP

-584 MERNGVQIDRAEL
+584 MERNGVHIDRAEL
-597 ARQSAELGAELMK
+597 AAQSSELGAALLK
-610 LEQEAYAAAGQPF
+610 LEEQAFQTAGQPF

-647 KTAKGGIST
+647 KTASGGIST

-671 KIILQN
+671 KIILEN

-689 KLPEMISPKDGRVHT
+689 KLPEMINPRTGRVHT
-704 TYAQA
+704 TYSQA
-709 VAITGRLASNNPN
+709 VAITGRLASSNPN
-722 LQNIPIRTEEGRKVR
+722 LQNIPIRTAEGRRVR
-737 RAFTAPQ
+737 RAFTAPA
-744 GSVIVSAD
+744 GSLIVSAD

-773 FQNGED
+773 FQHGED

-790 TAPENVSS
+790 IAPENVSP

-838 FDRYPGVAEY
+838 FARYPGVAEY
-848 MQRTKEQAAAQ
+848 MQRTKEEAAAQ

-872 PDIRNKNANAR
+872 PDIRAKNANAR

-904 RAMIDVSRW
+904 RAMIAVSER
-913 LSECEASPWDELLQ
+913 LHSDGLQ

-944 TELDFVKEK
+944 NELETVKEM
-953 LPQIM
+953 LPQVM
-958 AKVDGGLLDV
+958 AEVAQDRLNV
-968 PLVAEVGVGENWE
+968 PLLAEVGVGGNWDD
-981 EAH
+981 AH

>member
-1 MPSEQ
+1 
-6 GFQTAF
+6 
-12 AFSVI
+12 
-17 IWGCAGAG
+17 
-25 FKPASS
+25 
-31 FPIFFC
+31 
-37 PLSVLSGFFMSN
+37 MSK
-49 RPTLLLVDGSSYLYR
+49 PTLLLVDGSSYLYR

-71 NLTAPDGAPT
+71 NLSAPDGAPT
-81 GALYGVLNMLRRLRS
+81 GAMYGVLNMLRRLRAD
-96 EYPHDYCAVVFD
+96 YVHDYCAVVFD

-115 HQMFEEYKATRPPMP
+115 HEMFPDYKATRPPMP

-141 DLVRLTGWPVLVIG
+141 DLVRLMGWPVLVIP

-167 KQGAEHGLRVIVSTG
+167 AMAGEAGWNVVVSTG

-190 DERVTLVNTMSGE
+190 NERVTLVNTMSGE
-203 TLDIEGVKAK
+203 TLDIEGVKEK

-223 YLALMG
+223 YLALIG

-243 KTAVKWLEAYGSLQ
+243 KTAVKWLEAYGSLA
-257 GVIEH
+257 GVMEH
-262 ASEIKGKVGENL
+262 AAEIKGKVGENL
-274 RAALPRLPLSYDLV
+274 QAALPQLPLSYDLV
-288 TIKTDVDLHAELSDG
+288 TIKTDVDLHTELSDG
-303 IESLRC
+303 LESLRR
-309 TTPKWAQLVV
+309 TSPKWSQLAV
-319 DFKRWGFRTWLKE
+319 DFKHWGFRTWLKE

-380 VTTEAQFATL
+380 VTTEAQFAAL

-443 LDLQDVLGHLKPYL
+443 LDLQYVLGRLKPHL

-562 MDEKQLEMYEKMELP
+562 MDAKQLEMYEKMELP

-722 LQNIPIRTEEGRKVR
+722 LQNIPIRTAEGRRVR

-790 TAPENVSS
+790 IAPENVSS

-824 GIDNLSAKNFIDRY
+824 GIDNLSAKTFIDRY
-838 FDRYPGVAEY
+838 FARYPGVAEY

-913 LSECEASPWDELLQ
+913 LVSDDLK

-935 DELVLEVVE
+935 DELVLEVPE
-944 TELDFVKEK
+944 AELDLVKEK

-958 AKVDGGLLDV
+958 AKVDDGMLNV
-968 PLVAEVGVGENWE
+968 PLVAEVGVGMNWE

>member
-1 MPSEQ
+1 
-6 GFQTAF
+6 
-12 AFSVI
+12 
-17 IWGCAGAG
+17 
-25 FKPASS
+25 
-31 FPIFFC
+31 
-37 PLSVLSGFFMSN
+37 MSK
-49 RPTLLLVDGSSYLYR
+49 PTLLLVDGSSYLYR
-64 AYHAMGQ
+64 AYHAMAQ
-71 NLTAPDGAPT
+71 LSAPDGAPT
-81 GALYGVLNMLRRLRS
+81 GALYGVLNMLRRLRAD
-96 EYPHDYCAVVFD
+96 YVHDYCAVVFD

-115 HQMFEEYKATRPPMP
+115 HEMFPDYKATRPPMP

-141 DLVRLTGWPVLVIG
+141 DLVRLMGWPVLVIP

-167 KQGAEHGLRVIVSTG
+167 AMAGEAGWNVVVSTG

-190 DERVTLVNTMSGE
+190 NERVTLVNTMSGE
-203 TLDIEGVKAK
+203 TLDIEGVKEK

-243 KTAVKWLEAYGSLQ
+243 KTAVKWLEAYGSLA
-257 GVIEH
+257 GVMEH
-262 ASEIKGKVGENL
+262 AAEIKGKVGENL
-274 RAALPRLPLSYDLV
+274 QAALPQLPLSYDLV
-288 TIKTDVDLHAELSDG
+288 TIKTDVDLHTELSDG
-303 IESLRC
+303 LESLRR
-309 TTPKWAQLVV
+309 TSPKWSQLAV

-347 SDTIGEQ
+347 RDTIGEQ

-390 LDKLSQAEK
+390 LDKLLQADT

-436 LTAAPEQ
+436 LTAAPKQ
-443 LDLQDVLGHLKPYL
+443 LDLQDVLGCLKPHL
-457 ENPAL
+457 ENPVL

-528 KQIGFADVAIGQ
+528 KQIGFADVAIEQ

-562 MDEKQLEMYEKMELP
+562 MDAKQLEMYEKMELP

-722 LQNIPIRTEEGRKVR
+722 LQNIPIRTAEGRRVR

-790 TAPENVSS
+790 IAPENVSS

-824 GIDNLSAKNFIDRY
+824 GIDNLSAKTFIDRY
-838 FDRYPGVAEY
+838 FARYPGVAEY

-859 GYVETLFGRRLYL
+859 GFVETLFGRRLYL

-913 LSECEASPWDELLQ
+913 LVSDGLKT
-927 SKLIMQVH
+927 KLIMQVH
-935 DELVLEVVE
+935 DELVLEVPE
-944 TELDFVKEK
+944 AELDLVKEK

-958 AKVDGGLLDV
+958 AKVDEGMLKV
-968 PLVAEVGVGENWE
+968 PLVAEVGVGMNWE

>member
-1 MPSEQ
+1 
-6 GFQTAF
+6 
-12 AFSVI
+12 
-17 IWGCAGAG
+17 
-25 FKPASS
+25 
-31 FPIFFC
+31 
-37 PLSVLSGFFMSN
+37 MSN

-274 RAALPRLPLSYDLV
+274 QAALPQLPLSYDLV

-303 IESLRC
+303 IESLRR
-309 TTPKWAQLVV
+309 TAPKWAQLVV

-332 AESRMHEAADGDLFG
+332 AESNMNTGSTDDLFG
-347 SDTIGEQ
+347 SDSIGEQ
-354 AALDMETS
+354 AALNAEMPFEKQA
-362 SERLPEKA
+362 EKA
-370 VAPEKLDYQA
+370 TAPEKLDYQA
-380 VTTEAQFATL
+380 VTTEAQFAAL
-390 LDKLSQAEK
+390 LDKLSRADT

-411 MNAALVGISI
+411 MNASLVGISI

-443 LDLQDVLGHLKPYL
+443 LDLQDVLGRLKPHL

-528 KQIGFADVAIGQ
+528 KQISFADVAIGQ

-610 LEQEAYAAAGQPF
+610 LEQQAYAAADQPF

-722 LQNIPIRTEEGRKVR
+722 LQNIPIRTAEGRRVR

-838 FDRYPGVAEY
+838 FARYPGVAEY

-904 RAMIDVSRW
+904 RAMIDVRNW
-913 LSECEASPWDELLQ
+913 LSDGIG
-927 SKLIMQVH
+927 SKLVMQVH

>member
-1 MPSEQ
+1 
-6 GFQTAF
+6 
-12 AFSVI
+12 
-17 IWGCAGAG
+17 
-25 FKPASS
+25 
-31 FPIFFC
+31 
-37 PLSVLSGFFMSN
+37 MSK
-49 RPTLLLVDGSSYLYR
+49 PTLLLVDGSSYLYR
-64 AYHAMGQ
+64 AYHAMAQ
-71 NLTAPDGAPT
+71 LSAPDGAPT
-81 GALYGVLNMLRRLRS
+81 GALYGVLNMLRRLRAD
-96 EYPHDYCAVVFD
+96 YVHDYCAVVFD

-115 HQMFEEYKATRPPMP
+115 HEMFPDYKATRPPMP

-141 DLVRLTGWPVLVIG
+141 DLVRLMGWPVLVIP

-167 KQGAEHGLRVIVSTG
+167 AMAGEAGWDVVVSTG

-190 DERVTLVNTMSGE
+190 NERVTLVNTMSGE
-203 TLDIEGVKAK
+203 TLDIEGVKEK

-243 KTAVKWLEAYGSLQ
+243 KTAVKWLEAYGSLA
-257 GVIEH
+257 GVVEH
-262 ASEIKGKVGENL
+262 AAEIKGKVGENL
-274 RAALPRLPLSYDLV
+274 QAALPQLPLSYDLV
-288 TIKTDVDLHAELSDG
+288 TIKTDVDLHTELSDG
-303 IESLRC
+303 LESLRR
-309 TTPKWAQLVV
+309 TSPKWSQLAV

-380 VTTEAQFATL
+380 VTTEAQFAAL
-390 LDKLSQAEK
+390 LDKLSQTDT

-443 LDLQDVLGHLKPYL
+443 LDLQDVLGRLKPHL

-562 MDEKQLEMYEKMELP
+562 MDSKQLEMYEKMELP

-584 MERNGVQIDRAEL
+584 MERNGVQIDRVEL

-722 LQNIPIRTEEGRKVR
+722 LQNIPIRTAEGRRVR

-790 TAPENVSS
+790 TAPENVSP

-824 GIDNLSAKNFIDRY
+824 GIDNLSAKTFIDRY
-838 FDRYPGVAEY
+838 FARYPGVAEY

-859 GYVETLFGRRLYL
+859 GFVETLFGRRLYL

-913 LSECEASPWDELLQ
+913 LVSDDLK

-935 DELVLEVVE
+935 DELVLEVPE
-944 TELDFVKEK
+944 AELDLVKEK

-958 AKVDGGLLDV
+958 AKVDEGMLNV
-968 PLVAEVGVGENWE
+968 PLVAEVGVGMNWE

>member
-1 MPSEQ
+1 M
-6 GFQTAF
+6 
-12 AFSVI
+12 
-17 IWGCAGAG
+17 
-25 FKPASS
+25 
-31 FPIFFC
+31 
-37 PLSVLSGFFMSN
+37 
-49 RPTLLLVDGSSYLYR
+49 
-64 AYHAMGQ
+64 
-71 NLTAPDGAPT
+71 
-81 GALYGVLNMLRRLRS
+81 
-96 EYPHDYCAVVFD
+96 
-108 AKGKNFR
+108 
-115 HQMFEEYKATRPPMP
+115 
-130 DDLRPQAEALP
+130 
-141 DLVRLTGWPVLVIG
+141 RLTGWPVLVIG

-274 RAALPRLPLSYDLV
+274 QAALPQLPLSYDLV

-303 IESLRC
+303 IESLRR
-309 TTPKWAQLVV
+309 TAPKWAQLVV

-332 AESRMHEAADGDLFG
+332 AESNMNTGSTDDLFG
-347 SDTIGEQ
+347 SDSIGEQ
-354 AALDMETS
+354 AALNAEMPFEKQA
-362 SERLPEKA
+362 EKA
-370 VAPEKLDYQA
+370 TAPEKLDYQA
-380 VTTEAQFATL
+380 VTTEAQFAAL
-390 LDKLSQAEK
+390 LDKLSRADT

-411 MNAALVGISI
+411 MNASLVGISI

-443 LDLQDVLGHLKPYL
+443 LDLQDVLGRLKPHL

-722 LQNIPIRTEEGRKVR
+722 LQNIPIRTAEGRRVR

-790 TAPENVSS
+790 IAPENVSS

-824 GIDNLSAKNFIDRY
+824 GIDNISAKNFIDRY
-838 FDRYPGVAEY
+838 FARYPGVAEY

-859 GYVETLFGRRLYL
+859 GFVETLFGRRLYL
-872 PDIRNKNANAR
+872 PDIRNKNTNAR

>member
-1 MPSEQ
+1 
-6 GFQTAF
+6 
-12 AFSVI
+12 
-17 IWGCAGAG
+17 
-25 FKPASS
+25 
-31 FPIFFC
+31 
-37 PLSVLSGFFMSN
+37 MSN

-257 GVIEH
+257 GVMEH

-303 IESLRC
+303 IESLRR
-309 TTPKWAQLVV
+309 TAPKWAQLVV

-332 AESRMHEAADGDLFG
+332 AESNMNTGSTDDVFG
-347 SDTIGEQ
+347 SDSIGEQ
-354 AALDMETS
+354 AALNAEMP
-362 SERLPEKA
+362 SEKQAEKA
-370 VAPEKLDYQA
+370 TAPERLDYQA
-380 VTTEAQFATL
+380 VTTEAQFAAL
-390 LDKLSQAEK
+390 LDKLSRANT

-411 MNAALVGISI
+411 MNASLVGISI

-443 LDLQDVLGHLKPYL
+443 LDLQDVLGRLKPHL
-457 ENPAL
+457 GNPAL

-610 LEQEAYAAAGQPF
+610 LEQQAYAAADQPF

-722 LQNIPIRTEEGRKVR
+722 LQNIPIRTAEGRRVR

-838 FDRYPGVAEY
+838 FARYPGVAEY

-904 RAMIDVSRW
+904 RAMIDVRNC
-913 LSECEASPWDELLQ
+913 LSDGIG
-927 SKLIMQVH
+927 SKLVMQVH

-944 TELDFVKEK
+944 TDLDFVKEK

>member
-1 MPSEQ
+1 
-6 GFQTAF
+6 
-12 AFSVI
+12 
-17 IWGCAGAG
+17 
-25 FKPASS
+25 
-31 FPIFFC
+31 
-37 PLSVLSGFFMSN
+37 MS

-64 AYHAMGQ
+64 AYHAMAQ
-71 NLTAPDGAPT
+71 LSAPDGAPT
-81 GALYGVLNMLRRLRS
+81 GALYGVLNMLRRLRAD
-96 EYPHDYCAVVFD
+96 YVHDYCAVVFD

-115 HQMFEEYKATRPPMP
+115 HEMFPDYKATRPPMP

-141 DLVRLTGWPVLVIG
+141 DLVRLMGWPVLVIP

-167 KQGAEHGLRVIVSTG
+167 AMAGEAGWNVVVSTG

-190 DERVTLVNTMSGE
+190 NERVTLVNTMSGE
-203 TLDIEGVKAK
+203 TLDIEGVKEK

-243 KTAVKWLEAYGSLQ
+243 KTAVKWLEAYGSLA
-257 GVIEH
+257 GVMEH
-262 ASEIKGKVGENL
+262 AAEIKGKVGENL
-274 RAALPRLPLSYDLV
+274 QAALPQLPLSYDLV
-288 TIKTDVDLHAELSDG
+288 TIKTDVDLHSELSDG
-303 IESLRC
+303 LESLRR
-309 TTPKWAQLVV
+309 TSPKWSQLAV

-332 AESRMHEAADGDLFG
+332 AESRMHEAADSDLFG

-362 SERLPEKA
+362 SEKIIEH
-370 VAPEKLDYQA
+370 APAPKKLDYQS
-380 VTTEAQFATL
+380 VITEAQFAAL
-390 LDKLSQAEK
+390 LDKLSQANK
-399 IGIDTETTSLDA
+399 ISIDTETTSLDA

-443 LDLQDVLGHLKPYL
+443 LDLQDVLGRLKPHL

-528 KQIGFADVAIGQ
+528 KQIGFADVAIEQ

-562 MDEKQLEMYEKMELP
+562 MDAKQLEMYEKMELP

-722 LQNIPIRTEEGRKVR
+722 LQNIPIRTAEGRRVR

-790 TAPENVSS
+790 ITPENVSS

-824 GIDNLSAKNFIDRY
+824 GIDNLSAKTFIDRY
-838 FDRYPGVAEY
+838 FARYPGVAEY

-859 GYVETLFGRRLYL
+859 GFVETLFGRRLYL
-872 PDIRNKNANAR
+872 PDIHNKNANAR

-913 LSECEASPWDELLQ
+913 LVSDDLK

-935 DELVLEVVE
+935 DELVLEVPK
-944 TELDFVKEK
+944 TELDLVKEK

-958 AKVDGGLLDV
+958 AKVDEGMLEV
-968 PLVAEVGVGENWE
+968 PLVAEVGVGMNWE

>member
-1 MPSEQ
+1 
-6 GFQTAF
+6 
-12 AFSVI
+12 
-17 IWGCAGAG
+17 
-25 FKPASS
+25 
-31 FPIFFC
+31 
-37 PLSVLSGFFMSN
+37 MSK
-49 RPTLLLVDGSSYLYR
+49 PTLLLVDGSSYLYR
-64 AYHAMGQ
+64 AYHAMAQ
-71 NLTAPDGAPT
+71 LSAPDGAPT
-81 GALYGVLNMLRRLRS
+81 GALYGVLNMLRRLRAD
-96 EYPHDYCAVVFD
+96 YVHDYCAVVFD

-115 HQMFEEYKATRPPMP
+115 HEMFPDYKATRPPMP

-141 DLVRLTGWPVLVIG
+141 DLVRLMGWPVLVIP

-167 KQGAEHGLRVIVSTG
+167 AMGGEAGWNVVVSTG

-190 DERVTLVNTMSGE
+190 NERVTLVNTMSGE

-243 KTAVKWLEAYGSLQ
+243 KTAVKWLEAYGSLA
-257 GVIEH
+257 GVMEH
-262 ASEIKGKVGENL
+262 AAEIKGKVGENL
-274 RAALPRLPLSYDLV
+274 QAALPQLPLSYDLV
-288 TIKTDVDLHAELSDG
+288 TIKTDVDLHTELSDG
-303 IESLRC
+303 LESLRR
-309 TTPKWAQLVV
+309 TSPKWSQLAV

-362 SERLPEKA
+362 SEKIIEHAPP
-370 VAPEKLDYQA
+370 PEKLDYQA
-380 VTTEAQFATL
+380 VTTEAQFAAL
-390 LDKLSQAEK
+390 LDRLAQAEK

-411 MNAALVGISI
+411 MNASLVGISI

-443 LDLQDVLGHLKPYL
+443 LDLQDVLGRLKPHL

-528 KQIGFADVAIGQ
+528 KQIGFADVAIEQ

-562 MDEKQLEMYEKMELP
+562 MDAKQLEMYEKMELP

-722 LQNIPIRTEEGRKVR
+722 LQNIPIRTAEGRRVR

-779 VHRRTAAEVFG
+779 VHCRTAAEVFG
-790 TAPENVSS
+790 IAPENVSS

-824 GIDNLSAKNFIDRY
+824 GIDNLSAKTFIDRY
-838 FDRYPGVAEY
+838 FARYPGVAEY

-859 GYVETLFGRRLYL
+859 GFVETLFGRRLYL

-913 LSECEASPWDELLQ
+913 LSDDLLQ

-935 DELVLEVVE
+935 DELVLEVPE
-944 TELDFVKEK
+944 SELDLVKTN
-953 LPQIM
+953 LPELM
-958 AKVDGGLLDV
+958 ADVGKGLLNV

>member
-1 MPSEQ
+1 
-6 GFQTAF
+6 
-12 AFSVI
+12 
-17 IWGCAGAG
+17 
-25 FKPASS
+25 
-31 FPIFFC
+31 
-37 PLSVLSGFFMSN
+37 MSN

-64 AYHAMGQ
+64 AYHAMAQ
-71 NLTAPDGAPT
+71 LTAPDGAPT
-81 GALYGVLNMLRRLRS
+81 GAMYGVLNMLRRLRAD
-96 EYPHDYCAVVFD
+96 YVHDYCAVVFD

-115 HQMFEEYKATRPPMP
+115 HEMFPDYKATRPPMP

-141 DLVRLTGWPVLVIG
+141 DLVRLIGWPVLVIP

-167 KQGAEHGLRVIVSTG
+167 AMAGEAGWNVVVSTG

-190 DERVTLVNTMSGE
+190 NERVTLVNTMSGE

-243 KTAVKWLEAYGSLQ
+243 KTAVKWLEAYGSLA
-257 GVIEH
+257 GVMEH
-262 ASEIKGKVGENL
+262 AAEIKGKVGENL
-274 RAALPRLPLSYDLV
+274 RAALQRLPLSYDLV
-288 TIKTDVDLHAELSDG
+288 TIKTDVDLHTELSDG
-303 IESLRC
+303 IESLRR
-309 TTPKWAQLVV
+309 TAPKWAQLVV

-347 SDTIGEQ
+347 SDSIGEQ
-354 AALDMETS
+354 AALNAEVP
-362 SERLPEKA
+362 SEKQPELA
-370 VAPEKLDYQA
+370 PTPEKLDYQA
-380 VTTEAQFATL
+380 VTTEAQFAAL
-390 LDKLSQAEK
+390 LDKLSRADT

-411 MNAALVGISI
+411 MNASLVGISI

-443 LDLQDVLGHLKPYL
+443 LDLQDVLGRLKPHL

-528 KQIGFADVAIGQ
+528 KQISFADVAIGQ

-597 ARQSAELGAELMK
+597 TRQSAELGAELMK

-689 KLPEMISPKDGRVHT
+689 KLPEMISPRDNRVHT

-722 LQNIPIRTEEGRKVR
+722 LQNIPIRTAEGRRVR
-737 RAFTAPQ
+737 RAFTAPP

-790 TAPENVSS
+790 IAPENVSS

-824 GIDNLSAKNFIDRY
+824 GIDNISAKNFIDRY
-838 FDRYPGVAEY
+838 FARYPGVAEY

-859 GYVETLFGRRLYL
+859 GFVETLFGRRLYL
-872 PDIRNKNANAR
+872 PDIRNKNTNAR

-913 LSECEASPWDELLQ
+913 LVSDDLK

-958 AKVDGGLLDV
+958 AKVGGGLLDV

>member
-1 MPSEQ
+1 
-6 GFQTAF
+6 
-12 AFSVI
+12 
-17 IWGCAGAG
+17 
-25 FKPASS
+25 
-31 FPIFFC
+31 
-37 PLSVLSGFFMSN
+37 MSN

-190 DERVTLVNTMSGE
+190 DERVTLVNTMSSE

-274 RAALPRLPLSYDLV
+274 QAALPQLPLSYDLV

-332 AESRMHEAADGDLFG
+332 AESNMNTGSTDDLFG
-347 SDTIGEQ
+347 SDSIGEQ
-354 AALDMETS
+354 AALNAEMPFEKQA
-362 SERLPEKA
+362 EKA
-370 VAPEKLDYQA
+370 TAPEKLDYQA
-380 VTTEAQFATL
+380 VTTEAQFAAL
-390 LDKLSQAEK
+390 LDKLSRADT

-411 MNAALVGISI
+411 MNASLVGISI

-443 LDLQDVLGHLKPYL
+443 LDLQDVLGRLKPHL

-528 KQIGFADVAIGQ
+528 KQISFADVAIGQ

-562 MDEKQLEMYEKMELP
+562 MDAKQLEMYEKMELP

-722 LQNIPIRTEEGRKVR
+722 LQNIPIRTAEGRRVR

-765 GDKTLIAA
+765 GDKTLITA

-790 TAPENVSS
+790 TAPENVSP

-838 FDRYPGVAEY
+838 FARYPGVAEY

-859 GYVETLFGRRLYL
+859 GFVETLFGRRLYL

-913 LSECEASPWDELLQ
+913 LVSDDLK

-958 AKVDGGLLDV
+958 AKVGGGLLDV

>member
-1 MPSEQ
+1 M
-6 GFQTAF
+6 T
-12 AFSVI
+12 
-17 IWGCAGAG
+17 
-25 FKPASS
+25 
-31 FPIFFC
+31 
-37 PLSVLSGFFMSN
+37 
-49 RPTLLLVDGSSYLYR
+49 PTLLLVDGSSYLYR
-64 AYHAMGQ
+64 AFHAMAP
-71 NLTAPDGAPT
+71 LTAPDGTPT
-81 GALYGVLNMLRRLRS
+81 GALYGVLNMLRRLRAD
-96 EYPHDYCAVVFD
+96 YVHDYCAVVFD

-115 HQMFEEYKATRPPMP
+115 HQMFPDYKATRPPMP
-130 DDLRPQAEALP
+130 DDLRPQAEMLP
-141 DLVRLTGWPVLVIG
+141 ELVRLMGWPVLVVSN
-155 QVEADDV
+155 VEADDV

-167 KQGAEHGLRVIVSTG
+167 KQGEAAGWNVVVSTG

-190 DERVTLVNTMSGE
+190 SEHVTLVNTMSNE
-203 TLDIEGVKAK
+203 KLDIEGVKAK
-213 FGVRPDQIRD
+213 FGVLPEQIRD

-243 KTAVKWLEAYGSLQ
+243 KTAVKWLEQYGTLQ

-262 ASEIKGKVGENL
+262 AGEIKGKVGGNL
-274 RAALPRLPLSYDLV
+274 QAALPQLPLSYQLV
-288 TIKTDVDLHAELSDG
+288 TIKTDVDLHTELVDG
-303 IESLRC
+303 LESLRRS
-309 TTPKWAQLVV
+309 TPKWSQLAVE
-319 DFKRWGFRTWLKE
+319 FKRLNFRTWLKE
-332 AESRMHEAADGDLFG
+332 AEERMNEGNGDLFG
-347 SDTIGEQ
+347 AAHIGEQ
-354 AALDMETS
+354 AALAEQSLSATAGSPFGENPSDG
-362 SERLPEKA
+362 LPQT
-370 VAPEKLDYQA
+370 APAPAALNYQA
-380 VTTEAQFATL
+380 VTTEAQFAAL
-390 LDKLSQAEK
+390 LDRLSQAEAV
-399 IGIDTETTSLDA
+399 GIDTETTSLNPMEA
-411 MNAALVGISI
+411 RLVGISM
-421 AFQAGEAVYIPVGHS
+421 AFAAGDAVYIPLGHTP
-436 LTAAPEQ
+436 TAAPEQ
-443 LDLQDVLGHLKPYL
+443 LDLNEVLGRLKPHL
-457 ENPAL
+457 ENAEL

-473 HVFANYGIAL
+473 HIFANYDIAL

-494 YIIESH
+494 YILESH

-507 LSERWLGL
+507 LAERWLNL
-515 ETITY
+515 PTITY

-528 KQIGFADVAIGQ
+528 KQISFADVALEQ

-553 RLEAHLRAQ
+553 RIEGWLKAR
-562 MDEKQLEMYEKMELP
+562 MDAKQLEMYQHMELP

-584 MERNGVQIDRAEL
+584 MERTGVLIDKNEL
-597 ARQSAELGAELMK
+597 ARQSHELGSELLQ
-610 LEQEAYAAAGQPF
+610 LEQQAYQIAGQPF

-647 KTAKGGIST
+647 KTASGGIST

-677 RSLAKLK
+677 RGLAKLK

-689 KLPEMISPKDGRVHT
+689 KLPEMINPQTGRVHT

-722 LQNIPIRTEEGRKVR
+722 LQNIPIRTAEGRRVR
-737 RAFTAPQ
+737 RAFTAPA

-765 GDKTLIAA
+765 GDKTLLAA

-790 TAPENVSS
+790 IVPESVSS

-838 FDRYPGVAEY
+838 FARYPGVADY
-848 MQRTKEQAAAQ
+848 MQRTKEQAAQ

-872 PDIRNKNANAR
+872 PDIRAANANQR

-904 RAMIDVSRW
+904 RAMIDVRNW
-913 LSECEASPWDELLQ
+913 LIADKLA
-927 SKLIMQVH
+927 SKLVMQVH
-935 DELVLEVVE
+935 DELVLEVPE
-944 TELDFVKEK
+944 AELALVKTK
-953 LPQIM
+953 LPEIM
-958 AKVDGGLLDV
+958 ASVADGQLNV

>member
-1 MPSEQ
+1 
-6 GFQTAF
+6 
-12 AFSVI
+12 
-17 IWGCAGAG
+17 
-25 FKPASS
+25 
-31 FPIFFC
+31 
-37 PLSVLSGFFMSN
+37 MSK
-49 RPTLLLVDGSSYLYR
+49 PTLLLVDGSSYLYR
-64 AYHAMGQ
+64 AYHAMAQ
-71 NLTAPDGAPT
+71 LSAPDGAPT
-81 GALYGVLNMLRRLRS
+81 GALYGVLNMLRRLRAD
-96 EYPHDYCAVVFD
+96 YVHDYCAVVFD

-115 HQMFEEYKATRPPMP
+115 HEMFPDYKATRPPMP

-141 DLVRLTGWPVLVIG
+141 DLVRLMGWPVLVIP

-167 KQGAEHGLRVIVSTG
+167 KMAGEAGWNVVVSTG

-190 DERVTLVNTMSGE
+190 NERVTLVNTMSGE
-203 TLDIEGVKAK
+203 TLDIEGVKEK

-243 KTAVKWLEAYGSLQ
+243 KTAVKWLEAYGSLA
-257 GVIEH
+257 GVVEH
-262 ASEIKGKVGENL
+262 AAEIKGKVGENL
-274 RAALPRLPLSYDLV
+274 QAALPQLPLSYDLV
-288 TIKTDVDLHAELSDG
+288 TIKTDVDLHAELSEG
-303 IESLRC
+303 LESLRR
-309 TTPKWAQLVV
+309 TSPKWSQLAV

-354 AALDMETS
+354 AAL
-362 SERLPEKA
+362 
-370 VAPEKLDYQA
+370 
-380 VTTEAQFATL
+380 FAEMP
-390 LDKLSQAEK
+390 SVEEK
-399 IGIDTETTSLDA
+399 ITAPNVPIHYRVITTHKSLNKLLSMLSSAARHKGGRNPIHLTSLRKRKNARTSFKDSFLSTKRKKRIAKNAIPRPVAIDTETTSLDA
-411 MNAALVGISI
+411 MNASLVGISI

-443 LDLQDVLGHLKPYL
+443 LDLQDVLGRLKPHL

-473 HVFANYGIAL
+473 HVFANYDIAL
-483 NGIAGDAMLAS
+483 NGITGDSMLAS

-528 KQIGFADVAIGQ
+528 KQISFADVAIGQ

-562 MDEKQLEMYEKMELP
+562 MDAKQLEMYEKMELP

-722 LQNIPIRTEEGRKVR
+722 LQNIPIRTAEGRRVR

-790 TAPENVSS
+790 LAPENVSS

-824 GIDNLSAKNFIDRY
+824 GIDNISAKNFIDRY
-838 FDRYPGVAEY
+838 FARYPGVAEY

-859 GYVETLFGRRLYL
+859 GFVETLFGRRLYL
-872 PDIRNKNANAR
+872 PDIHNKNANAR

-913 LSECEASPWDELLQ
+913 LSDDLLQ

-935 DELVLEVVE
+935 DELVLEVPE
-944 TELDFVKEK
+944 AELDLVKEK

-958 AKVDGGLLDV
+958 AKVDEGMLNV
-968 PLVAEVGVGENWE
+968 PLVAEVGVGMNWE

>member
-1 MPSEQ
+1 
-6 GFQTAF
+6 
-12 AFSVI
+12 
-17 IWGCAGAG
+17 
-25 FKPASS
+25 
-31 FPIFFC
+31 
-37 PLSVLSGFFMSN
+37 MSK
-49 RPTLLLVDGSSYLYR
+49 PTLLLVDGSSYLYR
-64 AYHAMGQ
+64 AYHAMAQ
-71 NLTAPDGAPT
+71 LSAPDGAPT
-81 GALYGVLNMLRRLRS
+81 GALYGVLNMLRRLRAD
-96 EYPHDYCAVVFD
+96 YVHDYCAVVFD

-115 HQMFEEYKATRPPMP
+115 HEMFPDYKATRPPMP

-141 DLVRLTGWPVLVIG
+141 DLVRLMGWPVLVIP

-167 KQGAEHGLRVIVSTG
+167 AMAGEAGWNVVVSTG

-190 DERVTLVNTMSGE
+190 NERVTLVNTMSGE
-203 TLDIEGVKAK
+203 TLDINGVKEK

-243 KTAVKWLEAYGSLQ
+243 KTAVKWLEAYGSLA
-257 GVIEH
+257 GVMEH
-262 ASEIKGKVGENL
+262 AAEIKGKVGENL
-274 RAALPRLPLSYDLV
+274 QAALPQLPLSYDLV
-288 TIKTDVDLHAELSDG
+288 TIKTDVDLHTELSDG
-303 IESLRC
+303 LESLRR
-309 TTPKWAQLVV
+309 TSPKWSQLAV

-347 SDTIGEQ
+347 SGTIGEQ

-380 VTTEAQFATL
+380 VTTEAQFTAL
-390 LDKLSQAEK
+390 LDKLSQVDK

-443 LDLQDVLGHLKPYL
+443 LDLQDVLGRLKPHL

-528 KQIGFADVAIGQ
+528 KQIGFADVAIEQ

-553 RLEAHLRAQ
+553 RIEAHLRAQ
-562 MDEKQLEMYEKMELP
+562 MDAKQLEMYEKMELP

-722 LQNIPIRTEEGRKVR
+722 LQNIPIRTAEGRRVR

-765 GDKTLIAA
+765 GDKTLITA

-790 TAPENVSS
+790 IAPENVSP

-824 GIDNLSAKNFIDRY
+824 GIDNLSAKTFIDRY
-838 FDRYPGVAEY
+838 FARYPGVAEY

-859 GYVETLFGRRLYL
+859 GFVETLFGRRLYL
-872 PDIRNKNANAR
+872 PDIRNKNVNAR

-913 LSECEASPWDELLQ
+913 LVSDDLK

-935 DELVLEVVE
+935 DELVLEVPE
-944 TELDFVKEK
+944 TELDLVKEK

-958 AKVDGGLLDV
+958 AKVDEGMLKV
-968 PLVAEVGVGENWE
+968 PLVAEVGVGMNWE

>member
-1 MPSEQ
+1 
-6 GFQTAF
+6 
-12 AFSVI
+12 
-17 IWGCAGAG
+17 
-25 FKPASS
+25 
-31 FPIFFC
+31 
-37 PLSVLSGFFMSN
+37 MSN

-257 GVIEH
+257 GVMEH

-303 IESLRC
+303 IESLRR
-309 TTPKWAQLVV
+309 TAPKWAQLVV

-332 AESRMHEAADGDLFG
+332 AESNMNTGSTDDVFG
-347 SDTIGEQ
+347 SDSIGEQ
-354 AALDMETS
+354 AALNAEMP
-362 SERLPEKA
+362 SEKQAEKA
-370 VAPEKLDYQA
+370 TAPERLDYQA
-380 VTTEAQFATL
+380 VTTEAQFAAL
-390 LDKLSQAEK
+390 LDKLSRANT

-411 MNAALVGISI
+411 MNASLVGISI

-443 LDLQDVLGHLKPYL
+443 LDLQDVLGRLKPHL
-457 ENPAL
+457 GNPAL

-610 LEQEAYAAAGQPF
+610 LEQQAYAAADQPF

-722 LQNIPIRTEEGRKVR
+722 LQNIPIRTAESRRVR

-838 FDRYPGVAEY
+838 FARYPGVAEY

-904 RAMIDVSRW
+904 RAMIDVRNC
-913 LSECEASPWDELLQ
+913 LSDGIG
-927 SKLIMQVH
+927 SKLVMQVH

>member
-1 MPSEQ
+1 
-6 GFQTAF
+6 
-12 AFSVI
+12 
-17 IWGCAGAG
+17 
-25 FKPASS
+25 
-31 FPIFFC
+31 
-37 PLSVLSGFFMSN
+37 MSN
-49 RPTLLLVDGSSYLYR
+49 KPTLLLVDGSSYLYR

-71 NLTAPDGAPT
+71 NLSAPDGAPT
-81 GALYGVLNMLRRLRS
+81 GAMYGVLNMLRRLRAD
-96 EYPHDYCAVVFD
+96 YVHDYCAVVFD

-115 HQMFEEYKATRPPMP
+115 HEMFPDYKATRPPMP

-141 DLVRLTGWPVLVIG
+141 DLVRLMGWPVLVIP

-167 KQGAEHGLRVIVSTG
+167 KMAGEAGWNVVVSTG

-190 DERVTLVNTMSGE
+190 NERVTLVNTMSGE
-203 TLDIEGVKAK
+203 TLDIEGVKEK

-243 KTAVKWLEAYGSLQ
+243 KTAVKWLEAYGSLA
-257 GVIEH
+257 GVMEH
-262 ASEIKGKVGENL
+262 AAEIKGKVGENL
-274 RAALPRLPLSYDLV
+274 QAALPQLPLSYDLV
-288 TIKTDVDLHAELSDG
+288 TIKTDVDLHSELSDG
-303 IESLRC
+303 LESLRR
-309 TTPKWAQLVV
+309 TTPKWSQLVV

-332 AESRMHEAADGDLFG
+332 AESRMHEAADGHLFG

-362 SERLPEKA
+362 SEKIIEHAP
-370 VAPEKLDYQA
+370 APEKLDYQA
-380 VTTEAQFATL
+380 ITTEAQFTAL
-390 LDKLSQAEK
+390 LDKLAQAEK

-443 LDLQDVLGHLKPYL
+443 LDLQDVLGRLKPHL

-473 HVFANYGIAL
+473 HVFANYDIAL
-483 NGIAGDAMLAS
+483 NGIAGDSMLAS

-520 ESLCGKGA
+520 ESLCGKGS
-528 KQIGFADVAIGQ
+528 KQISFADVAIGQ

-562 MDEKQLEMYEKMELP
+562 MDAKQLEMYEKMELP

-722 LQNIPIRTEEGRKVR
+722 LQNIPIRTAEGRRVR

-790 TAPENVSS
+790 IAPENVSP

-824 GIDNLSAKNFIDRY
+824 GIDNISAKNFIDRY
-838 FDRYPGVAEY
+838 FARYPGVAEY

-859 GYVETLFGRRLYL
+859 GFVETLFGRRLYL
-872 PDIRNKNANAR
+872 PDIHNKNANAR

-904 RAMIDVSRW
+904 RAMITVSER
-913 LSECEASPWDELLQ
+913 LHSDGLA

-944 TELDFVKEK
+944 SELETVKAM
-953 LPQIM
+953 LPQVM
-958 AKVDGGLLDV
+958 AEVAQGRLNV
-968 PLVAEVGVGENWE
+968 PLLAEVGVGKDWDG
-981 EAH
+981 AH

>member
-1 MPSEQ
+1 
-6 GFQTAF
+6 
-12 AFSVI
+12 
-17 IWGCAGAG
+17 
-25 FKPASS
+25 
-31 FPIFFC
+31 
-37 PLSVLSGFFMSN
+37 MSN

-190 DERVTLVNTMSGE
+190 DERVTLVNTMSSE

-243 KTAVKWLEAYGSLQ
+243 KTAVKWLEAYGSLA
-257 GVIEH
+257 GVMEH

-274 RAALPRLPLSYDLV
+274 QAALPQLPLSYDLV

-303 IESLRC
+303 IESLRR

-332 AESRMHEAADGDLFG
+332 AESNMNTGSTDDLFG
-347 SDTIGEQ
+347 SDSIGEQ
-354 AALDMETS
+354 AALNAEMPFEKQA
-362 SERLPEKA
+362 EKA
-370 VAPEKLDYQA
+370 TAPEKLDYQA
-380 VTTEAQFATL
+380 VTTEAQFAAL
-390 LDKLSQAEK
+390 LDKLSRADT

-411 MNAALVGISI
+411 MNASLVGISI

-443 LDLQDVLGHLKPYL
+443 LDLQDVLGRLKPHL
-457 ENPAL
+457 GNPAL

-597 ARQSAELGAELMK
+597 TRQSAELGAELMK

-689 KLPEMISPKDGRVHT
+689 KLPEMISPWDNRVHT

-722 LQNIPIRTEEGRKVR
+722 LQNIPIRTAEGRRVR

-790 TAPENVSS
+790 IAPENVSS

-824 GIDNLSAKNFIDRY
+824 GIDNISAKNFIDRY
-838 FDRYPGVAEY
+838 FARYPGVAEY

-859 GYVETLFGRRLYL
+859 GFVETLFGRRLYL
-872 PDIRNKNANAR
+872 PDIHNKNANAR

-958 AKVDGGLLDV
+958 AKVGGGLLDV

>member
-1 MPSEQ
+1 M
-6 GFQTAF
+6 
-12 AFSVI
+12 
-17 IWGCAGAG
+17 
-25 FKPASS
+25 SS
-31 FPIFFC
+31 
-37 PLSVLSGFFMSN
+37 

-64 AYHAMGQ
+64 AYHAMAQ
-71 NLTAPDGAPT
+71 LTAPDGAPT
-81 GALYGVLNMLRRLRS
+81 GAMYGVLNMLRRLRAD
-96 EYPHDYCAVVFD
+96 YAHDYCAVVFD

-115 HQMFEEYKATRPPMP
+115 HEMFADYKATRPPMP

-141 DLVRLTGWPVLVIG
+141 DLVRLMGWPVLVVP

-167 KQGAEHGLRVIVSTG
+167 AQGGAAGWDVVISTG

-190 DERVTLVNTMSGE
+190 NERVTLVNTMSGE
-203 TLDIEGVKAK
+203 TLDIDGVKAK

-243 KTAVKWLEAYGSLQ
+243 KTAVKWLEAYETLA
-257 GVIEH
+257 GVMEH
-262 ASEIKGKVGENL
+262 AGEIKGKVGENL
-274 RAALPRLPLSYDLV
+274 QAALSQLPLSYDLV

-303 IESLRC
+303 LESLRR
-309 TTPKWAQLVV
+309 TPPKWAQLAA
-319 DFKRWGFRTWLKE
+319 DFKRWGFKTWLKE

-347 SDTIGEQ
+347 SADVGER
-354 AALDMETS
+354 AALALEMP
-362 SERLPEKA
+362 SEKQPEKA
-370 VAPEKLDYQA
+370 AAPEKLDYQA
-380 VTTEAQFATL
+380 VTTETQFAAL
-390 LDKLSQAEK
+390 LDKLSKAEQ

-411 MNAALVGISI
+411 MTAQLVGISI
-421 AFQAGEAVYIPVGHS
+421 AFQAGEAVYIPLGHS
-436 LTAAPEQ
+436 LTAAPQQ
-443 LDLQDVLGHLKPYL
+443 LDLQNTLDRLKPHL
-457 ENPAL
+457 ENGSL

-483 NGIAGDAMLAS
+483 RGIAGDAMLAS
-494 YIIESH
+494 YIVESH

-515 ETITY
+515 PTITY

-528 KQIGFADVAIGQ
+528 KQISFADVAVEQ

-562 MDEKQLEMYEKMELP
+562 MDEKQLEMYRDMELP

-584 MERNGVQIDRAEL
+584 MERNGVHIDRAEL
-597 ARQSAELGAELMK
+597 AAQSSELGAALLK
-610 LEQEAYAAAGQPF
+610 LEEQAFQTAGQPF

-647 KTAKGGIST
+647 KTASGGIST

-671 KIILQN
+671 KIILEN

-689 KLPEMISPKDGRVHT
+689 KLPEMINPRTGRVHT

-709 VAITGRLASNNPN
+709 VAITGRLASSNPN
-722 LQNIPIRTEEGRKVR
+722 LQNIPIRTAEGRRVR
-737 RAFTAPQ
+737 RAFTAPA
-744 GSVIVSAD
+744 GSLIVSAD

-765 GDKTLIAA
+765 GDKTLMAA

-790 TAPENVSS
+790 IAPENVSP

-838 FDRYPGVAEY
+838 FARYPGVAEY
-848 MQRTKEQAAAQ
+848 MQRTKEQAAHQ

-872 PDIRNKNANAR
+872 PDIRAKNANAR

-904 RAMIDVSRW
+904 RAMIAVSDR
-913 LSECEASPWDELLQ
+913 LHSDGLQ

-944 TELDFVKEK
+944 SELETVKTM
-953 LPQIM
+953 LPKVM
-958 AKVDGGLLDV
+958 AEVAKGRLNV
-968 PLVAEVGVGENWE
+968 PLLAEVGVGTDWDG
-981 EAH
+981 AH

>member
-1 MPSEQ
+1 
-6 GFQTAF
+6 
-12 AFSVI
+12 
-17 IWGCAGAG
+17 
-25 FKPASS
+25 
-31 FPIFFC
+31 
-37 PLSVLSGFFMSN
+37 MSN
-49 RPTLLLVDGSSYLYR
+49 KPTLLLVDGSSYLYR
-64 AYHAMGQ
+64 AYHAMAQ
-71 NLTAPDGAPT
+71 LSAPDGAPT
-81 GALYGVLNMLRRLRS
+81 GALYGVLNMLRRLRAD
-96 EYPHDYCAVVFD
+96 YVHDYCAVVFD

-115 HQMFEEYKATRPPMP
+115 HEMFPDYKATRPPMP

-141 DLVRLTGWPVLVIG
+141 DLVRLMGWPVLVIP

-167 KQGAEHGLRVIVSTG
+167 AMAGEAGWNVVVSTG

-190 DERVTLVNTMSGE
+190 NERVTLVNTMSGE

-243 KTAVKWLEAYGSLQ
+243 KTAVKWLEAYGSLA
-257 GVIEH
+257 GVMEH
-262 ASEIKGKVGENL
+262 AAEIKGKVGENL
-274 RAALPRLPLSYDLV
+274 QAALPQLPLSYDLV
-288 TIKTDVDLHAELSDG
+288 TIKTDVDLHSELSDG
-303 IESLRC
+303 LESLRR
-309 TTPKWAQLVV
+309 TSPKWSQLAV

-347 SDTIGEQ
+347 SNTIGEQ

-380 VTTEAQFATL
+380 VTTEAQFAAL
-390 LDKLSQAEK
+390 LDKLSQADA

-443 LDLQDVLGHLKPYL
+443 LDLQDVLGRLKPHL

-473 HVFANYGIAL
+473 HVFANYDIAL
-483 NGIAGDAMLAS
+483 NGIAGDSMLAS

-528 KQIGFADVAIGQ
+528 KQISFADVAIVQ

-562 MDEKQLEMYEKMELP
+562 MDAKQLEMYEKMELP

-671 KIILQN
+671 KIILEN

-689 KLPEMISPKDGRVHT
+689 KLPEMINPHTGRVHT

-709 VAITGRLASNNPN
+709 VAITGRLASSNPN
-722 LQNIPIRTEEGRKVR
+722 LQNIPIRTAEGRRVR
-737 RAFTAPQ
+737 RAFTAPA
-744 GSVIVSAD
+744 GSLIVSAD

-790 TAPENVSS
+790 IAPENVSP

-838 FDRYPGVAEY
+838 FARYPGVAEY
-848 MQRTKEQAAAQ
+848 MQRTKEEAAAQ

-872 PDIRNKNANAR
+872 PDIHAKNANAR

-913 LSECEASPWDELLQ
+913 LSDDLLQ

-935 DELVLEVVE
+935 DELVLEVLE
-944 TELDFVKEK
+944 AELDLVKEK

-958 AKVDGGLLDV
+958 AKVDEGMLNV
-968 PLVAEVGVGENWE
+968 PLVAEVGVGMNWE

>member
-1 MPSEQ
+1 
-6 GFQTAF
+6 
-12 AFSVI
+12 
-17 IWGCAGAG
+17 
-25 FKPASS
+25 
-31 FPIFFC
+31 
-37 PLSVLSGFFMSN
+37 MSK
-49 RPTLLLVDGSSYLYR
+49 PTLLLVDGSSYLYR
-64 AYHAMGQ
+64 AYHAMAQ
-71 NLTAPDGAPT
+71 LSAPDGAPT
-81 GALYGVLNMLRRLRS
+81 GALYGVLNMLRRLRAD
-96 EYPHDYCAVVFD
+96 YVHDYCAVVFD

-115 HQMFEEYKATRPPMP
+115 HEMFPDYKATRPPMP

-141 DLVRLTGWPVLVIG
+141 DLVRLMGWPVLVIP

-167 KQGAEHGLRVIVSTG
+167 AMAGEAGWNVVVSTG

-190 DERVTLVNTMSGE
+190 NERVTLVNTMSGE
-203 TLDIEGVKAK
+203 TLDIEGVKEK

-243 KTAVKWLEAYGSLQ
+243 KTAVKWLEAYGSLA
-257 GVIEH
+257 GVMEH
-262 ASEIKGKVGENL
+262 AAEIKGKVGENL
-274 RAALPRLPLSYDLV
+274 QAALPQLPLSYDLV
-288 TIKTDVDLHAELSDG
+288 TIKTDVDLHSELSDG
-303 IESLRC
+303 LESLRR
-309 TTPKWAQLVV
+309 TSPKWSQLAV

-332 AESRMHEAADGDLFG
+332 AESRMHEEADGDLFG
-347 SDTIGEQ
+347 RDTIGEQ

-370 VAPEKLDYQA
+370 VAPDTLDYQA
-380 VTTEAQFATL
+380 VTTEAQFAAL
-390 LDKLSQAEK
+390 LDKLSQAGK

-443 LDLQDVLGHLKPYL
+443 LDLQDVLGRLKPHL

-515 ETITY
+515 KTITY

-528 KQIGFADVAIGQ
+528 KQIGFADVAIEQ

-562 MDEKQLEMYEKMELP
+562 MDAKQLEMYEKMELP

-722 LQNIPIRTEEGRKVR
+722 LQNIPIRTAEGRRVR

-765 GDKTLIAA
+765 GDKTLITA

-790 TAPENVSS
+790 IAPENVSS

-824 GIDNLSAKNFIDRY
+824 GIDNLSAKTFIDRY
-838 FDRYPGVAEY
+838 FARYPGVAEY

-859 GYVETLFGRRLYL
+859 GFVETLFGRRLYL
-872 PDIRNKNANAR
+872 PDIHNKNANAR

-913 LSECEASPWDELLQ
+913 LSDDLLQ

-935 DELVLEVVE
+935 DELVLEVPE
-944 TELDFVKEK
+944 AELDLAKEK

-958 AKVDGGLLDV
+958 AKVDERMLKV
-968 PLVAEVGVGENWE
+968 PLVAEVGVGMNWE

>member
-1 MPSEQ
+1 
-6 GFQTAF
+6 
-12 AFSVI
+12 
-17 IWGCAGAG
+17 
-25 FKPASS
+25 
-31 FPIFFC
+31 
-37 PLSVLSGFFMSN
+37 MSN

-190 DERVTLVNTMSGE
+190 DERVTLVNTMSSE

-274 RAALPRLPLSYDLV
+274 RAALPQLPLSYDLV

-332 AESRMHEAADGDLFG
+332 AESNMNTGSTDDLFG
-347 SDTIGEQ
+347 SDSIGEQ
-354 AALDMETS
+354 AALNAEMPFEKQA
-362 SERLPEKA
+362 EKA
-370 VAPEKLDYQA
+370 TAPEKLDYQA
-380 VTTEAQFATL
+380 VTTEAQFAAL
-390 LDKLSQAEK
+390 LDKLSRADT

-411 MNAALVGISI
+411 MNASLVGISI

-443 LDLQDVLGHLKPYL
+443 LDLQDVLGRLKPHL
-457 ENPAL
+457 ENLAL

-473 HVFANYGIAL
+473 QVFANYGIAL

-528 KQIGFADVAIGQ
+528 KQISFADVAIGQ

-562 MDEKQLEMYEKMELP
+562 MDAKQLEMYEKMELP

-722 LQNIPIRTEEGRKVR
+722 LQNIPIRTAEGRRVR

-790 TAPENVSS
+790 TAPENVSP

-838 FDRYPGVAEY
+838 FARYPGVAEY

-859 GYVETLFGRRLYL
+859 GFVETLFGRRLYL

-913 LSECEASPWDELLQ
+913 LVSDDLK